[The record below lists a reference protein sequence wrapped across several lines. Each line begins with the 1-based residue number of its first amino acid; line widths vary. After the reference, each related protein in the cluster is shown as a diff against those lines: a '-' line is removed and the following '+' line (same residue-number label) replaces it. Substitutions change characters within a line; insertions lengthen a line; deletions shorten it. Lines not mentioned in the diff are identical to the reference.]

1 MAGGFFLR
9 HGRMS
14 VTIAPTGTQDLELGD
29 FTTERGDVVADA
41 RLRYRVIG
49 DVEAAQ
55 ENGWILV
62 FHALTGSADV
72 EAWWGPLVV
81 PGGALDVN
89 RHAVLSANLLGG
101 CYGSTSPIT
110 WQASHGRRFPRL
122 SSLDLARAHL
132 PLIKHLGIRRLSL
145 VSGGSLGGMVAL
157 QWGRVSA
164 VPVDRLVVFAA
175 PAATSAQ
182 AIAWNAAQ
190 RMAIEADP
198 AWQDGQYREGEGP
211 TTGLAAARAIA
222 MITYR
227 SAAEFEERFSRQSSR
242 VPGRFDA
249 DHYLRR
255 QGDKLVARF
264 DAASY
269 VALMDAMDLHDVGDI
284 RVAAAETAD
293 RVGEVIGVG
302 VDSDILYYPAEVR
315 AWTDAYRAAGANARY
330 VEIKSLYGHDAFL
343 IEWDQ
348 VGWIMRER

>member
-1 MAGGFFLR
+1 
-9 HGRMS
+9 MS

-249 DHYLRR
+249 DHY
-255 QGDKLVARF
+255 
-264 DAASY
+264 